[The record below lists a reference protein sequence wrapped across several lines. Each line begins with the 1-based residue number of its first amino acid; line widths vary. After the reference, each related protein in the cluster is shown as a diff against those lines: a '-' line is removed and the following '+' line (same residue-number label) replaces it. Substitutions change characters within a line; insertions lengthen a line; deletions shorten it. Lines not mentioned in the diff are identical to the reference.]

1 MGLSCVLT
9 RLSVLIV
16 FEEESDRPS
25 AVTAVPG
32 LEVQI
37 CHIFQDMKEPLH
49 QLTTARKQSLRAFH
63 TDSGNACEHFDSDGN
78 TEQVTYFIHSQS
90 ESDKLTY
97 NCSIIKHSDIIL
109 IVSCCPRICSKSSF
123 HLTLISMC
131 PFDYLG
137 CYAESKVNMFVN
149 V

>member
-1 MGLSCVLT
+1 
-9 RLSVLIV
+9 
-16 FEEESDRPS
+16 
-25 AVTAVPG
+25 
-32 LEVQI
+32 
-37 CHIFQDMKEPLH
+37 MKEPLH

-63 TDSGNACEHFDSDGN
+63 TDSNGVVILILMETSV
-78 TEQVTYFIHSQS
+78 QVTYFIHSQS